1 MLQLFP
7 FFEYWWFYL
16 TFIGLVLL
24 LLALDLGVFHRKA
37 HTVRF
42 PEAATWSV
50 VWITLALLFCFL
62 LYQYALWK
70 FPQDP
75 RLMVVPGFDPRAAA
89 WRVSLEFLTG
99 FVVEKSLSVD
109 NIFIFV
115 MVFSYFGI
123 PAKYQHRVLF
133 YGILGA
139 LVFRA
144 IFVALGSALMQY
156 HWVVLVFGVF
166 LIFTGIKVFFAKDK
180 EVEPEKNVLIRLL
193 RRIVP
198 VTHELQGHHF
208 FTLRDGRLYA
218 TPLLVALVF
227 LEATDI
233 VFAVDS
239 VPAIFALT
247 NEPLIV
253 FTSNIF
259 AILGLRALYFM
270 LAGAV
275 DKFHFIKYGLGIVL
289 IFVGLKMVWLN
300 ELFGGK
306 FPIGISLGIIAV
318 VIFASVVL
326 SLAFPKAVP
335 EVAAESSAAAGATPE
350 ISQRNL
356 TKEELNPIGATQSR
370 ETRSTNLVR
379 MKRGRQ
385 SDKCPAMVSRR
396 VSDGKPL
403 APSASLKDNSSHTRA
418 SKLSDSTDRLLWKT
432 LGFYLAL
439 VGLGLIVAAALG
451 G

>member
-1 MLQLFP
+1 MIQLFP
-7 FFEYWWFYL
+7 FSEYWWFYL
-16 TFIGLVLL
+16 AFIGLVLL
-24 LLALDLGVFHRKA
+24 LLTLDLGVFHRKA

-42 PEAATWSV
+42 REAATWSV
-50 VWITLALLFCFL
+50 IWITLALLFCFL

-75 RLMVVPGFDPRAAA
+75 RLMAVPGFDPQTVA
-89 WRVSLEFLTG
+89 WLVSLEFLTG
-99 FVVEKSLSVD
+99 YVVEKSLSVD

-115 MVFSYFGI
+115 MVFSYFAI

-156 HWVVLVFGVF
+156 HWVVLFFGVF
-166 LIFTGIKVFFAKDK
+166 LIFTGIKIFFTKEKELEPDK
-180 EVEPEKNVLIRLL
+180 NLLIRML
-193 RRIVP
+193 RRLVP
-198 VTHELQGHHF
+198 VTHELQGPQF
-208 FTLRDGRLYA
+208 LARRDGRLYA

-275 DKFHFIKYGLGIVL
+275 DKFHLIKYGLGIVL

-306 FPIGISLGIIAV
+306 FPIGISLGIIAA
-318 VIFASVVL
+318 VIGASVLL
-326 SLAFPKAVP
+326 SLVFPKALS
-335 EVAAESSAAAGATPE
+335 EVAPESSPHPGATPE
-350 ISQRNL
+350 I
-356 TKEELNPIGATQSR
+356 
-370 ETRSTNLVR
+370 
-379 MKRGRQ
+379 
-385 SDKCPAMVSRR
+385 
-396 VSDGKPL
+396 
-403 APSASLKDNSSHTRA
+403 
-418 SKLSDSTDRLLWKT
+418 
-432 LGFYLAL
+432 
-439 VGLGLIVAAALG
+439 
-451 G
+451 

>member
-1 MLQLFP
+1 M
-7 FFEYWWFYL
+7 
-16 TFIGLVLL
+16 
-24 LLALDLGVFHRKA
+24 
-37 HTVRF
+37 
-42 PEAATWSV
+42 
-50 VWITLALLFCFL
+50 
-62 LYQYALWK
+62 
-70 FPQDP
+70 
-75 RLMVVPGFDPRAAA
+75 
-89 WRVSLEFLTG
+89 SLEFLTG
-99 FVVEKSLSVD
+99 YVVEKSLSVD

-115 MVFSYFGI
+115 MVFSYFAV

-166 LIFTGIKVFFAKDK
+166 LIFTGIKIFFVKDK
-180 EVEPEKNVLIRLL
+180 EVEPEKNLLIRLL
-193 RRIVP
+193 RRLFP
-198 VTHELQGHHF
+198 VTHELQGRQF
-208 FTLRDGRLYA
+208 FARRDGRLYA

-259 AILGLRALYFM
+259 AILLLLGLYFM

-275 DKFHFIKYGLGIVL
+275 GKFHLIKYGLGIVL

-306 FPIGISLGIIAV
+306 FPIGVSLGIIAV
-318 VIFASVVL
+318 VILALRSYCL
-326 SLAFPKAVP
+326 SLFPKQSP
-335 EVAAESSAAAGATPE
+335 KLR
-350 ISQRNL
+350 RNL
-356 TKEELNPIGATQSR
+356 
-370 ETRSTNLVR
+370 
-379 MKRGRQ
+379 
-385 SDKCPAMVSRR
+385 
-396 VSDGKPL
+396 
-403 APSASLKDNSSHTRA
+403 
-418 SKLSDSTDRLLWKT
+418 LL
-432 LGFYLAL
+432 
-439 VGLGLIVAAALG
+439 
-451 G
+451 

>member
-1 MLQLFP
+1 MIQLFP
-7 FFEYWWFYL
+7 FSEYWWFYL
-16 TFIGLVLL
+16 AFVGLVLL

-42 PEAATWSV
+42 REAATWSV

-75 RLMVVPGFDPRAAA
+75 RLMALPGFDPKAAA
-89 WRVSLEFLTG
+89 WLVSLEFLTG
-99 FVVEKSLSVD
+99 YVVEKSLSVD

-115 MVFSYFGI
+115 MVFSYFAI

-156 HWVVLVFGVF
+156 HWVVLFFGVF
-166 LIFTGIKVFFAKDK
+166 LIFTGIKIFFTKEK
-180 EVEPEKNVLIRLL
+180 EVEPEKNLLIRLM
-193 RRIVP
+193 RRVVP
-198 VTHELQGHHF
+198 VTHELQGSQF
-208 FTLRDGRLYA
+208 FARRDGRLYA

-247 NEPLIV
+247 NEPLVV

-275 DKFHFIKYGLGIVL
+275 DKFHLIKYGLGIVL

-318 VIFASVVL
+318 VIGASVVL
-326 SLAFPKAVP
+326 SLVFPKAVP
-335 EVAAESSAAAGATPE
+335 EVAPESSPEPGATSE
-350 ISQRNL
+350 ISPRILIDEKLKPLVGTRTPQR
-356 TKEELNPIGATQSR
+356 Q
-370 ETRSTNLVR
+370 NLVV
-379 MKRGRQ
+379 KKNERQ
-385 SDKCPAMVSRR
+385 SDRSPTMVRR
-396 VSDGKPL
+396 RLSDRKPL
-403 APSASLKDNSSHTRA
+403 AASTPLKYNSPARGSALSHSA
-418 SKLSDSTDRLLWKT
+418 VRLIGKT

-439 VGLGLIVAAALG
+439 MGLGLIAAAALG